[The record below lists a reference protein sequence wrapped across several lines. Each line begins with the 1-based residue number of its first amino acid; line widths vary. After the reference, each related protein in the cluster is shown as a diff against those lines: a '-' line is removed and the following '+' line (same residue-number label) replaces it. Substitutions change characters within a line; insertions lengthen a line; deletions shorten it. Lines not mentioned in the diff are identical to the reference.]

1 MKQAP
6 GALYIGSG
14 KEGATKISLD
24 DAKVLLSEL
33 EADGL
38 VVQAKASARANS
50 STPNSFTARVLGVL
64 GLHVLDGRLIR
75 GGVPERRV
83 AEWRCPVS

>member
-1 MKQAP
+1 LKQAP

-14 KEGATKISLD
+14 KEGATKTGLG
-24 DAKVLLSEL
+24 DAKVAFSDL

-50 STPNSFTARVLGVL
+50 STPNSFAARVLGLL
-64 GLHVLDGRLIR
+64 G
-75 GGVPERRV
+75 
-83 AEWRCPVS
+83 